1 MVLLPHFVRNMFC
14 RAVNKLYFYRK
25 LSGENKNMYLYNNQ
39 NWPVFEWN
47 SEKLLPLLAYVRN
60 RQGKLIGKMGALGFE
75 LQNEANLEILTIE
88 ILKSTE
94 IEGEFLDREQ
104 VRSSIARRL
113 GLDISGL
120 VYSERNVDGIVDL
133 MLDATKKYDKELTKE
148 RLFSW
153 HASLFPAGQSG
164 MYKIITGNWRD
175 DSTGPMQVVSGALGK
190 EKVHYQAPTA
200 NQIENEMRI
209 FFDWFNLEQNVDPVI
224 KAAIA
229 HLWFVTLHPFE
240 DGNGR
245 ISRALSDMLLARSDE
260 QSYRFY
266 SMSTQIRKERNSYYD
281 ILEKTQKGSLDITN
295 WLEWFLN
302 SLLHSIESSEKLL
315 EKVIYKHEFWLQN
328 SKVSIN
334 DRQRKILNMLMDDF
348 EGVLNTTKWAKIGK
362 CSQDT
367 ALRDIQDLIEK
378 GILTKSEQG
387 GRSTNY
393 ELKTN

>member
-1 MVLLPHFVRNMFC
+1 
-14 RAVNKLYFYRK
+14 
-25 LSGENKNMYLYNNQ
+25 MYLYNHQ
-39 NWPVFEWN
+39 NWPIFEWN
-47 SEKLLPLLAYVRN
+47 SEKLLPLLSYVRN
-60 RQGKLIGKMGALGFE
+60 KQGKLIGKMGTLGFE
-75 LQNEANLEILTIE
+75 LRNEANLEILTQE
-88 ILKSTE
+88 IIKSTE
-94 IEGEFLDREQ
+94 IEGEILDREQ

-113 GLDISGL
+113 GLEISGL

-133 MLDATKKYDKELTKE
+133 MVDATRNFDKELNKE

-153 HASLFPAGQSG
+153 HSALFPTRQSG
-164 MYKIITGNWRD
+164 LYKIITGNWRD

-190 EKVHYQAPTA
+190 EKVHYQAPPA
-200 NQIENEMRI
+200 AQIENEMRI
-209 FFDWFNLEQNVDPVI
+209 FFDWFNFEQNTDLVL

-229 HLWFVTLHPFE
+229 HLWFVTIHPFE

-281 ILEKTQKGSLDITN
+281 ILEKTQQSGLDISN

-302 SLLHSIESSEKLL
+302 CLLHAIENSDKLL
-315 EKVIYKHEFWLQN
+315 VKIIYKHSFWIKHSRIN
-328 SKVSIN
+328 IN
-334 DRQRKILNMLMDDF
+334 DRQRKIMNMLMDDF

-378 GILTKSEQG
+378 GILVKSLQG

-393 ELKTN
+393 EMKSDE

>member
-1 MVLLPHFVRNMFC
+1 MILLPHFMRILFC

-25 LSGENKNMYLYNNQ
+25 ISGEKKNMYLYDNQ
-39 NWPVFEWN
+39 NWPIFEWN
-47 SEKLLPLLAYVRN
+47 SERLLPLLAYVRN

-190 EKVHYQAPTA
+190 EKVHYQAPPA
-200 NQIENEMRI
+200 AQLENEMRI

-281 ILEKTQKGSLDITN
+281 ILEKTQKGNLDITN

-348 EGVLNTTKWAKIGK
+348 EGVLNTTKWAKIEK

-378 GILTKSEQG
+378 GILAKSDQG

-393 ELKTN
+393 ELRTN

>member
-1 MVLLPHFVRNMFC
+1 
-14 RAVNKLYFYRK
+14 
-25 LSGENKNMYLYNNQ
+25 MYLYNHQ
-39 NWPVFEWN
+39 NWPIFKWN
-47 SEKLLPLLAYVRN
+47 SEKLLPLLSYVRN

-75 LQNEANLEILTIE
+75 LQNEANLEILTLE
-88 ILKSTE
+88 IIKSTE
-94 IEGEFLDREQ
+94 IEGEILDRGQ

-120 VYSERNVDGIVDL
+120 IYSERNVDGIVDL
-133 MLDATKKYDKELTKE
+133 MLDATKNYDKELNKA
-148 RLFSW
+148 RLFTW
-153 HASLFPAGQSG
+153 HASLFPTGQSG
-164 MYKIITGNWRD
+164 MYKIITGSWRD

-190 EKVHYQAPTA
+190 EKVHYQAPPA
-200 NQIENEMRI
+200 AQLENEMRI
-209 FFDWFNLEQNVDPVI
+209 FFDWFNLEQDLDLVL

-229 HLWFVTLHPFE
+229 HLWLVTLHPFE

-245 ISRALSDMLLARSDE
+245 ISRAISDMLLARSDE

-281 ILEKTQKGSLDITN
+281 ILEKTQKGGLDITT

-302 SLLHSIESSEKLL
+302 CLLHAIEGSEKLL
-315 EKVIYKHEFWLQN
+315 EKVIYKHAFWLRH
-328 SKVSIN
+328 SKVTIN

-348 EGVLNTTKWAKIGK
+348 EGVLNTTKWAKIAK

-378 GILTKSEQG
+378 GILRKTEHG

-393 ELKTN
+393 ELR

>member
-1 MVLLPHFVRNMFC
+1 
-14 RAVNKLYFYRK
+14 
-25 LSGENKNMYLYNNQ
+25 MYLYDNQ
-39 NWPVFEWN
+39 NWPIFEWN

-75 LQNEANLEILTIE
+75 LQNEANLEILTVE

-104 VRSSIARRL
+104 IRSSIARRL

-190 EKVHYQAPTA
+190 EKVHYQAPPA

-209 FFDWFNLEQNVDPVI
+209 FFDWFNLEQNVDPVL

-281 ILEKTQKGSLDITN
+281 ILEKAQKGSLDITN
-295 WLEWFLN
+295 WFEWFLKC
-302 SLLHSIESSEKLL
+302 LLNSIESSEKLL

-378 GILTKSEQG
+378 GILAKSEQG

-393 ELKTN
+393 ELKTI